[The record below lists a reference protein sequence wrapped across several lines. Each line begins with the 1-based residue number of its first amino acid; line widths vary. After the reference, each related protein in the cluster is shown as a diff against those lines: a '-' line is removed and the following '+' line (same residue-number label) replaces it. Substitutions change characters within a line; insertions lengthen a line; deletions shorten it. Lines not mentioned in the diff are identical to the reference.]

1 MGGTCFWEAI
11 IKRLD
16 VRDLREFLPNQ
27 RGISPDMFVLR
38 LKSLNL
44 KTNNVLWN
52 GEKLSEK
59 QLEENFI
66 HIKDFNENSIDN
78 GYLCSICDPFI
89 VLICELFIVNINHN
103 YCDYLMTYT
112 NSNSIKTLNFKSS
125 KSHFSAI

>member
-27 RGISPDMFVLR
+27 RGISPSMFVVR

-52 GEKLSEK
+52 GEELIEK
-59 QLEENFI
+59 QLEENFN
-66 HIKDFNENSIDN
+66 HVKNFNVRTIND
-78 GYLCSICDPFI
+78 GYFCSTFDPFLFLVTELFKIEIINNYNNNKIVYLNKEKKRYTI
-89 VLICELFIVNINHN
+89 VLHN
-103 YCDYLMTYT
+103 DKGHMW
-112 NSNSIKTLNFKSS
+112 
-125 KSHFSAI
+125 